1 MKVIV
6 STDSTSDLPKDL
18 QEKYNIYV
26 MPLIVTLGEKSFED
40 GVDISAEDIF
50 DYVDKTNT
58 LPKTGAKSAFLYQE
72 FFENIFKKENA
83 DAIILISLSDKLSSS
98 YSNAVLASNELKNV
112 YVIDSKSLSSGS
124 GLIALSCAD
133 KINEGKDVQTIIKEL
148 NDEIEKTQAS
158 FIVDS
163 LKYLH
168 KGGRCSALSVL
179 GANLLRIKPKIKL
192 EDGKMGVDRKYMGKY
207 ESVLI
212 SYTRDLLKDYKN
224 INKKRVFVT
233 FTTKNDEVNEKIIA
247 ILKENGFEEIIE
259 NFAGSTI
266 TCHCG
271 KNTLGVLFINN

>member
-1 MKVIV
+1 MKIVV

-18 QEKYNIYV
+18 QEKYNISV
-26 MPLIVTLGEKSFED
+26 MPLIVTLGEESFED
-40 GVDISAEDIF
+40 GVNITADDIYA
-50 DYVDKTNT
+50 YVEKTGT
-58 LPKTGAKSAFLYQE
+58 LPKTGAKSAFMYKE
-72 FFENIFKKENA
+72 FFENIFKEKNA
-83 DAIILISLSDKLSSS
+83 DAIIHISLSEKLSSS
-98 YSNAVLASNELKNV
+98 YSNAVLASEELKNV

-133 KINEGKDVQTIIKEL
+133 KIAEGKDVETIIKEI
-148 NDEIEKTQAS
+148 NEEIAKTQAS

-212 SYTRDLLKDYKN
+212 SYTNDLMKDYKN
-224 INKKRVFVT
+224 ADKKRVFIT
-233 FTTKNDEVNEKIIA
+233 FTTKNDEVNEKISE
-247 ILKENGFEEIIE
+247 ILKANGFKEIIT

-271 KNTLGVLFINN
+271 KNTLGVLFINK

>member
-1 MKVIV
+1 MKIVV

-18 QEKYNIYV
+18 QEKYNISV
-26 MPLIVTLGEKSFED
+26 MPLIVTLGEESFED
-40 GVDISAEDIF
+40 GVNITADDIYE
-50 DYVDKTNT
+50 YVEKTGT
-58 LPKTGAKSAFLYQE
+58 LPKTGAKSAFMYKE
-72 FFENIFKKENA
+72 FFENIFKEKNA
-83 DAIILISLSDKLSSS
+83 DAIIHISLSEKLSSS
-98 YSNAVLASNELKNV
+98 YSNAVLASEELKNV

-133 KINEGKDVQTIIKEL
+133 KIAEGKDVETIIKEI
-148 NDEIEKTQAS
+148 NEDIGKTQAS

-212 SYTRDLLKDYKN
+212 SYTNDLMKDYKN
-224 INKKRVFVT
+224 ADKKRVFIT
-233 FTTKNDEVNEKIIA
+233 FTTKNDEVNEKISE
-247 ILKENGFEEIIE
+247 ILKTNGFKEIIT

-271 KNTLGVLFINN
+271 KNTLGVLFINK